1 MSRVQVIS
9 AEQAAQL
16 IPNNSLVTVSSSSG
30 LNTPDAVL
38 KAIGERFAQTG
49 EPKNLTTFHPIAS
62 GDMYGIAGIDHLAQL
77 GLLKRVIAG
86 SYPSGPSS
94 MPSPKIW
101 QMINANQVEAY
112 NFPSGILFHMLREA
126 AAKRPGVLTQVGLDT
141 FVDPRRNGGRMNDCT
156 PKEVVRVVEF
166 DGQEWLYFKSMQ
178 PNVAIIRGT
187 TADEFGN
194 ISMEHEGAYLG
205 AYDVALATRNN
216 RGVVIAQVKRLTTA
230 GALHPQSVRVPGV
243 LVDYIVVVPEQ
254 WQATQTPYDPAIS
267 GEIRRPLTEFQPL
280 PFNTDK
286 IIARRAAMTLR
297 EYEAVNLGF
306 GISALVPEILLEEG
320 LHGQVTWVI
329 EQGAVG
335 GLPLTGFPFGCAVN
349 AEAIIPSPDQFT
361 YFQGAGFD
369 RSLLS
374 FMQVDT
380 DGNVNVSRLAARPH
394 VTAGAGG
401 FIDITANGRNLV
413 FSGYF
418 TAGGLDLAIETGELK
433 ILKEGKA
440 RKFTP
445 QVEHVTFSGRR
456 ARTNGQ
462 NITYITER
470 CVIRLEPE
478 GLTVIEI
485 APGINLERDVLGQ
498 ADIPLRVSPDL
509 RTMDAR
515 LFVPEKMGLKL
526 G

>member
-1 MSRVQVIS
+1 M
-9 AEQAAQL
+9 
-16 IPNNSLVTVSSSSG
+16 
-30 LNTPDAVL
+30 
-38 KAIGERFAQTG
+38 
-49 EPKNLTTFHPIAS
+49 
-62 GDMYGIAGIDHLAQL
+62 
-77 GLLKRVIAG
+77 
-86 SYPSGPSS
+86 
-94 MPSPKIW
+94 
-101 QMINANQVEAY
+101 
-112 NFPSGILFHMLREA
+112 
-126 AAKRPGVLTQVGLDT
+126 
-141 FVDPRRNGGRMNDCT
+141 
-156 PKEVVRVVEF
+156 
-166 DGQEWLYFKSMQ
+166 
-178 PNVAIIRGT
+178 
-187 TADEFGN
+187 
-194 ISMEHEGAYLG
+194 
-205 AYDVALATRNN
+205 
-216 RGVVIAQVKRLTTA
+216 
-230 GALHPQSVRVPGV
+230 
-243 LVDYIVVVPEQ
+243 
-254 WQATQTPYDPAIS
+254 
-267 GEIRRPLTEFQPL
+267 
-280 PFNTDK
+280 
-286 IIARRAAMTLR
+286 
-297 EYEAVNLGF
+297 
-306 GISALVPEILLEEG
+306 
-320 LHGQVTWVI
+320 
-329 EQGAVG
+329 
-335 GLPLTGFPFGCAVN
+335 TGFPFGCAVN